1 VLGQLLLGPK
11 VPPRGTLG
19 PLTRARRGPIV
30 DPSTPARAR
39 EDRRTTMDSQLDQPT
54 AAPATGAE
62 ETGSPRVLVGIDGS
76 PGARAALVQ
85 AWFTAARRS
94 AILDVVSVYP
104 ALPAWFGG
112 PPPAQPGDEAVRV
125 DTDTRARAFVDEVG
139 KDPAVVDIVG
149 AAAVPVRIRAL
160 PGTPAEALV
169 EASGDADLLV
179 VGSRGRGAVRS
190 AVLGSVALHCVT
202 HARCPVEV
210 VHRVPAAAASGVV
223 VGVDGSV
230 DSRAALHA
238 AIVEAART
246 GSPVRV
252 VAAYE
257 VGNIWSDMYAVTAPT
272 KQRLAA
278 ELERIVDSEVAGVR
292 EEIPAE
298 VAARVPAITTEAVE
312 GPPSDLLVAASED
325 AELLVVA
332 SRGHGALR
340 GLLLGSVALR
350 CVVHGRCPVLVVRTP
365 RHTASEP
372 AGESH
377 PATVYV

>member
-1 VLGQLLLGPK
+1 
-11 VPPRGTLG
+11 
-19 PLTRARRGPIV
+19 
-30 DPSTPARAR
+30 
-39 EDRRTTMDSQLDQPT
+39 MDSQLDQPT
-54 AAPATGAE
+54 ADPATGDE
-62 ETGSPRVLVGIDGS
+62 ETGPRVLVGIDGS
-76 PGARAALVQ
+76 AGARAALVQ
-85 AWFTAARRS
+85 AWRTAARRS

-104 ALPAWFGG
+104 ALPSWFGG
-112 PPPAQPGDEAVRV
+112 PPPPQPGDEAVRV
-125 DTDTRARAFVDEVG
+125 DTDARARAFVDEVG

-149 AAAVPVRIRAL
+149 AADVPVRIRAL

-169 EASGDADLLV
+169 DASGDADLLV

-202 HARCPVEV
+202 HARSPVEV

-230 DSRAALHA
+230 DSRAALHT

-246 GSPVRV
+246 ASPVRV

-257 VGNIWSDMYAVTAPT
+257 VGSIWSDMYAVTAPT

-278 ELERIVDSEVAGVR
+278 ELQRNLDSEVAGVR

-312 GPPSDLLVAASED
+312 GPPSDLLVAASEG

-350 CVVHGRCPVLVVRTP
+350 CVVHGRCPVLVVRPP
-365 RHTASEP
+365 RHTAAEP
-372 AGESH
+372 AGESY
-377 PATVYV
+377 PATVYT